1 MEELDIAL
9 SPLKEEEEEEEEE
22 KVVDETRDDNQ
33 PKRLANKNASRI

>member
-9 SPLKEEEEEEEEE
+9 SPLKEEEEEE

>member
-9 SPLKEEEEEEEEE
+9 SPLKEEEEEEEE

>member
-9 SPLKEEEEEEEEE
+9 SPLKEEEEEEE
-22 KVVDETRDDNQ
+22 KVVDQTRDVNQ

>member
-9 SPLKEEEEEEEEE
+9 SPLKEEEEEEE